1 MFLAEQLN
9 YGALLFRAF
18 SRRLLRNLSALT
30 VRNVLTR
37 LTKRLYNIT
46 IK

>member
-1 MFLAEQLN
+1 MLLAEQLN
-9 YGALLFRAF
+9 YGALLFSLFFAAAA
-18 SRRLLRNLSALT
+18 RNLSALA